1 MAPSMSSRCS
11 RISCPMRPGKCIG
24 TRSSTS
30 ARHSHT
36 SPKLSLTAG
45 RPGVRGVLT
54 GEFERDRVS
63 SARARSARDGDG
75 KRGALAS
82 SSTAASTSSSA
93 AQLSTMAALVLSL
106 ARLTASSFPFA
117 VSHTSS
123 DSSTTSRR
131 PLCSAV
137 RHDCSM
143 ADRLQECS
151 SCWMSIA
158 WLSSSCMIRSLNC
171 SVVVPS
177 SSTRERFGL
186 DIGLVAITSSDL
198 AASPA
203 ILLSS
208 LLAWFIARTAWSA
221 RSRWSDNCA
230 SSICIRETA
239 A

>member
-1 MAPSMSSRCS
+1 
-11 RISCPMRPGKCIG
+11 MRPGKCIG

-137 RHDCSM
+137 RHDCS
-143 ADRLQECS
+143 CS
-151 SCWMSIA
+151 QRTPHS
-158 WLSSSCMIRSLNC
+158 N
-171 SVVVPS
+171 SVFAFLIQVPS
-177 SSTRERFGL
+177 
-186 DIGLVAITSSDL
+186 
-198 AASPA
+198 AAKLSAPWPIVCKNAPAAGCPSPA
-203 ILLSS
+203 HTN
-208 LLAWFIARTAWSA
+208 AV
-221 RSRWSDNCA
+221 
-230 SSICIRETA
+230 
-239 A
+239 